1 MLLWRQQNFKT
12 QTYDGRKNLLYYM
25 FQKWMTFT
33 FARIFMSK
41 QSFPFE
47 KKHFKLV
54 EIYPIDPVLERVD
67 CIQI

>member
-1 MLLWRQQNFKT
+1 
-12 QTYDGRKNLLYYM
+12 M